1 MSTDTVGGVWVYA
14 IELARTLRR
23 HGVQVV
29 LATMGERLSRAQRH
43 QAAQVPDLVL
53 CESRWRLEWMTSPW
67 EDLARAGCWLL
78 QLERR
83 YRPDLIHL
91 NHYCH
96 GHLDWRAPCLVVG
109 HSCVLSWWWAVHA
122 EAAPASWRTYRRRV
136 RRGLAGADAVV
147 APSRFMRAA
156 LERHYGPLRRSAVVY
171 NGRAPS
177 EYRAGKKRPYIL
189 AAGRLWDAAKNL
201 DALAEVAP
209 ALRWPVY
216 LAGETRHP
224 DGGNA
229 VLCGIR
235 GLGRVAPEVLIP
247 WYAQASIYVSPA
259 RYEPFGLSVL
269 EAALAGC
276 APVLSDIESFRE
288 LWDEAACF
296 VPPDDLVALRHAL
309 DALTVERARREAIA
323 ARAQARAYR
332 YTAEC
337 MGAGYLAVYD
347 DLLSHKSVTDLPVSA
362 TSG

>member
-1 MSTDTVGGVWVYA
+1 
-14 IELARTLRR
+14 LARALRR

-29 LATMGERLSRAQRH
+29 LATMGERLSGAQRH
-43 QAAQVPDLVL
+43 QAEQVSDLVL
-53 CESRWRLEWMTSPW
+53 CESRWRLEWMASPW
-67 EDLARAGCWLL
+67 EDVARAGGWLL

-109 HSCVLSWWWAVHA
+109 HSCVLSWWWGVFA
-122 EAAPASWRTYRRRV
+122 EAAPASWNTYRRRV

-147 APSRFMRAA
+147 APSQFMRAA
-156 LERHYGPLRRSAVVY
+156 LERHYGTLRRPAVIY
-171 NGRAPS
+171 NGRMPE
-177 EYRAGKKRPYIL
+177 EYRTGKKRPYIL

-209 ALRWPVY
+209 DLRWPVY

-224 DGGNA
+224 DGGSA
-229 VLCGIR
+229 VLSSGIR
-235 GLGRVAPEVLIP
+235 RLGRLAPEVLIP
-247 WYAQASIYVSPA
+247 WYAQAAIYVSPA

-276 APVLSDIESFRE
+276 APVLGDIESFRE
-288 LWDEAACF
+288 LWGEAACF
-296 VPPDDLVALRHAL
+296 VPPDDLSGLRRAL
-309 DALTVERARREAIA
+309 DALIVDRQRREAIA
-323 ARAQARAYR
+323 ARAQARAYQ
-332 YTAEC
+332 YTAQR

-347 DLLSHKSVTDLPVSA
+347 DLLSRRSVTDLPVSA